1 MKRAR
6 RRPLQI
12 AVAGGNRCSQRTAR
26 LARALGR
33 EITAAGAV
41 LLCGGLG
48 GVMEAVAQ
56 GAAEAGGTVIGI
68 LPGYRHDAGNRH
80 LTVRIPT
87 GLGYARN
94 VLVAAAG
101 DALIALPGAHG
112 TLSEVAMARVLGRP
126 VIGLGVWRDVPG
138 VVVARTAAEAVRRAV
153 ALSRP

>member
-87 GLGYARN
+87 GR
-94 VLVAAAG
+94 
-101 DALIALPGAHG
+101 LP
-112 TLSEVAMARVLGRP
+112 
-126 VIGLGVWRDVPG
+126 
-138 VVVARTAAEAVRRAV
+138 
-153 ALSRP
+153 LSRSSTSRARSIRSCCDTLRSSIGASLI